1 MDRARRRTPG
11 GTIRPFGLE
20 ARSEERRTLEKK
32 EARGARAA
40 ITASL
45 VEHSVRSTTDR
56 EGLASFKRVRAMK
69 LANPNPFVY
78 MQI

>member
-32 EARGARAA
+32 EARAA

-45 VEHSVRSTTDR
+45 VEHSIRSTTDR